1 MRKVMK
7 KQPKE
12 EKRLNKRPSFSNK
25 KLNILNSNFIQI
37 PVFSSIDDEEYFFE
51 VEDY

>member
-1 MRKVMK
+1 MRKVSNK
-7 KQPKE
+7 SPKE
-12 EKRLNKRPSFSNK
+12 ERRLNDRFNFSIKRINPTSA
-25 KLNILNSNFIQI
+25 NFVQI